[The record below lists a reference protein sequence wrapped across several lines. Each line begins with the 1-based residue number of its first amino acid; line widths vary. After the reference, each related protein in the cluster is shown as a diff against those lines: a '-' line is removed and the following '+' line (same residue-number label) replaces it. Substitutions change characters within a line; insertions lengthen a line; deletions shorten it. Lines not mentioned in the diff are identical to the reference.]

1 MNGSLTVFAR
11 RDFQNEGTASRL
23 ATLKCDWQRLSTY
36 RTALRLLLMARNRH
50 AEVVAACPL
59 SGGFY
64 CKSRKLN
71 DPRNLAKVDFCT
83 SLLLHRL
90 STPGRR
96 PVIGFGWIG
105 TVPHIAARQTH

>member
-1 MNGSLTVFAR
+1 MRTSSSTRRLILTISESGNGRF
-11 RDFQNEGTASRL
+11 
-23 ATLKCDWQRLSTY
+23 C
-36 RTALRLLLMARNRH
+36 
-50 AEVVAACPL
+50 
-59 SGGFY
+59 

-105 TVPHIAARQTH
+105 TVPHIAARQTHQRLWEFSFTTPKRLLQQYLPQADIGSAPPNVC